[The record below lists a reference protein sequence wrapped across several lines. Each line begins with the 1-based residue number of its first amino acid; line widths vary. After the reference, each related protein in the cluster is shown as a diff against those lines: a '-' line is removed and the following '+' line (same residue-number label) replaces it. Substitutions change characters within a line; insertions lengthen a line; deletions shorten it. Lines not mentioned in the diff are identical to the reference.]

1 MASSIM
7 HVAISTGVLR
17 AFPDIERNRFL
28 LGSMFPDAAGPGN
41 GHRKINVCDGTKKT
55 YDLPGFRR
63 QFAEQLK
70 HDPLYLGYYLHLV
83 QDLVFRVYVY
93 RTHHWDPMPEGNRER
108 LHNDYAITNSY
119 IIERYG
125 LTPDLE
131 LPEGIASEPLFA
143 DENFDLGGFL
153 ESYHTY
159 FGKKVDGDIFF
170 FTKEM
175 ADECIAMCLSRC
187 IAEVQAIRTGT
198 GFIDEIEYAWDRP
211 Q

>member
-17 AFPDIERNRFL
+17 EFPDIERNRFL

-159 FGKKVDGDIFF
+159 VGKKVDGDIFF

-187 IAEVQAIRTGT
+187 IAEVQAIRTGM

>member
-17 AFPDIERNRFL
+17 EFPDIERNRFL

-41 GHRKINVCDGTKKT
+41 GHRKINVCNGTKKT

>member
-17 AFPDIERNRFL
+17 EFPDIERNRFL